1 MDIEEEEP
9 TNKRRTRGRAASK
22 SNMVPNPPTKELLPW
37 VHQKNQGYRL
47 IVSKQCEDEFYKDQ
61 GGKNHHL
68 AMVVRLVPA
77 NDQSMAQYE
86 PGAGRLAGELSKD
99 STIKIPLKTSLL
111 YENGAEV
118 EEEQK
123 IFKPMIPDHE
133 NFKLELRYTEGYW
146 CYEGEVKFRLE
157 KVSLRCDGKKFK
169 LQIAVDVGADK
180 IREMESD
187 AVQAGSK
194 AGALAPWIKEISRAG
209 GCETVGINVLSKK
222 KSNAHHNPAPAAR
235 STEDTSRSRGGGM
248 ARPGPSHSGGG
259 QPHAKRARTGDR
271 SGGGGGGYDSH
282 ASSSSYSGSAAMKAD
297 QERMNDIILARLA
310 TMQESFEIGIRT
322 LHQRLGAIDNR
333 LDFLQQAADGTG
345 IAAGGG
351 GSGGVAAVAG
361 GNFHAP
367 LNRLGS
373 DGASGPVARGVS
385 FGDSNGRARQ
395 NSEPFQGQLARMSS
409 TGEPGQLMSMDS
421 MGSFE
426 GPLPLGNL
434 DRMASLNM
442 APPGGLG
449 RLPSWQPDLTPYPSD
464 GSAEG
469 STASGA
475 GSTAEPPRDADGSIA
490 PGSFDRQ
497 PSFGSGVPTVPT
509 TSAMDAL
516 SDAASSAP
524 KAASMATGQAPLD
537 GPMELDADGSAGGL
551 AGPPQLRKGSSAQD

>member
-9 TNKRRTRGRAASK
+9 TNKRRTRGRAAAK
-22 SNMVPNPPTKELLPW
+22 SNMVPNPPAKELLPW

-68 AMVVRLVPA
+68 AMVVRLVPS
-77 NDQSMAQYE
+77 NQQSMAQYE
-86 PGAGRLAGELSKD
+86 PGVGQLAGELSKD

-169 LQIAVDVGADK
+169 LSIAVDVGADK

-194 AGALAPWIKEISRAG
+194 AGALAPWIREISRAG

-222 KSNAHHNPAPAAR
+222 KSNANNPAPAPR
-235 STEDTSRSRGGGM
+235 STEDTSRSRGGGV
-248 ARPGPSHSGGG
+248 ARPGPSHSG
-259 QPHAKRARTGDR
+259 QPQKRARTGDR
-271 SGGGGGGYDSH
+271 GGGGYDSH
-282 ASSSSYSGSAAMKAD
+282 ASSSSYAGSAASAKD
-297 QERMNDIILARLA
+297 QQAQNDIILTRLA
-310 TMQESFEIGIRT
+310 SMQESFEIGIRT
-322 LHQRLGAIDNR
+322 LHQRLGAIDQR

-351 GSGGVAAVAG
+351 GSGGAGAG
-361 GNFHAP
+361 GAFHAP

-373 DGASGPVARGVS
+373 DGTSGPVARGVS
-385 FGDSNGRARQ
+385 FGDSNGRTRQ
-395 NSEPFQGQLARMSS
+395 SSEPFQGQLARMSS
-409 TGEPGQLMSMDS
+409 TGEPGPLMSMDS

-469 STASGA
+469 SAASGA
-475 GSTAEPPRDADGSIA
+475 GGSNAEPPRDADGNIA
-490 PGSFDRQ
+490 AGSFERQ
-497 PSFGSGVPTVPT
+497 PSFNTVPT

-516 SDAASSAP
+516 SDAASSVP
-524 KAASMATGQAPLD
+524 KATASKDSDQAPPPPPTD
-537 GPMELDADGSAGGL
+537 GPGPMELDDNGGGL
-551 AGPPQLRKGSSAQD
+551 AGPPKLRKGSSAQD